1 MSNHPKPLEGEVYV
15 KHRQIIGYLLAGV
28 LCAGPAMAQELT
40 GTLKNIKDTGAI
52 AGPVHNAPA
61 SRQPII

>member
-1 MSNHPKPLEGEVYV
+1 MEESRKPSV
-15 KHRQIIGYLLAGV
+15 
-28 LCAGPAMAQELT
+28 MAPVSLMFFSVPVSSC
-40 GTLKNIKDTGAI
+40 AI